1 MDTDLITVPLQSLT
15 GKILIKAHYNFLKN
29 NNMSQVKANDTVKV
43 HYTGK
48 LADGQVFD
56 SSVERGEP
64 IEFTMGQGQLIPG
77 FEKGLIDMKVNEKK
91 TINIPK
97 EEAYGEPREELI
109 QEVQKSQLPE
119 EIKPEVGMGLVS
131 KSPDGQEMNL
141 VVRDVKEDTIVVDGN
156 HPLAGKD
163 LVFDLEVVEIK

>member
-1 MDTDLITVPLQSLT
+1 
-15 GKILIKAHYNFLKN
+15 
-29 NNMSQVKANDTVKV
+29 MSQVKKDDTVRV

-56 SSVERGEP
+56 SSLEREP

-77 FEKGLIDMKVNEKK
+77 FEKGLLDMKVNEKK
-91 TINIPK
+91 TVDVPSD
-97 EEAYGEPREELI
+97 EAYGAPRQELV
-109 QEVQKSQLPE
+109 QEVEKSQLPE

-141 VVRDVKEDTIVVDGN
+141 VVAEVKDETIVVDGN

-163 LVFDLEVVEIK
+163 LTFDLEVVEIK

>member
-1 MDTDLITVPLQSLT
+1 
-15 GKILIKAHYNFLKN
+15 
-29 NNMSQVKANDTVKV
+29 MSQVKQNDTVKV

-64 IEFTMGQGQLIPG
+64 VEFTLGQGQLIPG
-77 FEKGLIDMKVNEKK
+77 FEKGLIDMKVSEKK

-97 EEAYGEPREELI
+97 EEAYGEPMDELI
-109 QEVQKSQLPE
+109 QEVSKEQLPQD
-119 EIKPEVGMGLVS
+119 IKPEVGMGLVS
-131 KSPDGQEMNL
+131 KTPDGREMNL
-141 VVRDVKEDTIVVDGN
+141 LVTEVKEETIVVDGN

-163 LVFDLEVVEIK
+163 LVFDLEVVEIM

>member
-1 MDTDLITVPLQSLT
+1 
-15 GKILIKAHYNFLKN
+15 
-29 NNMSQVKANDTVKV
+29 MSQVKQNDTVKV

-48 LADGQVFD
+48 LTDGQVFD
-56 SSVERGEP
+56 SSVQRGEP
-64 IEFTMGQGQLIPG
+64 IEFTLGQGQLIPG
-77 FEKGLIDMKVNEKK
+77 FEKGLIDMQVNEKK

-97 EEAYGEPREELI
+97 EEAYGEPREELV

-119 EIKPEVGMGLVS
+119 DIKPEVGMGLVS
-131 KSPDGQEMNL
+131 KSPDGREMNL
-141 VVRDVKEDTIVVDGN
+141 VVKDVKEDTIVVDGN

>member
-1 MDTDLITVPLQSLT
+1 
-15 GKILIKAHYNFLKN
+15 
-29 NNMSQVKANDTVKV
+29 MSQVKQNDTVKV

-56 SSVERGEP
+56 TSEGKEP
-64 IEFTMGQGQLIPG
+64 IEFTLGEGQLIPG

-91 TINIPK
+91 TITIPK
-97 EEAYGEPREELI
+97 EEAYGEPRPELV
-109 QEVQKSQLPE
+109 QEVEKNQLPE

-131 KSPDGQEMNL
+131 KTPDGREMNL
-141 VVRDVKEDTIVVDGN
+141 IVAEVKDETIVVDGN

>member
-1 MDTDLITVPLQSLT
+1 
-15 GKILIKAHYNFLKN
+15 
-29 NNMSQVKANDTVKV
+29 MSQVKQNDTVKV

-48 LADGQVFD
+48 LTDGQVFD

-77 FEKGLIDMKVNEKK
+77 FEKGLLDMEVNEKK

-109 QEVQKSQLPE
+109 QEVAKTQLPE
-119 EIKPEVGMGLVS
+119 DLDPKVGMGLVS
-131 KSPDGQEMNL
+131 KTPDGREMNL
-141 VVRDVKEDTIVVDGN
+141 VVREVKDSSIVVDGN

>member
-1 MDTDLITVPLQSLT
+1 M
-15 GKILIKAHYNFLKN
+15 KN
-29 NNMSQVKANDTVKV
+29 DIMSQVKANDTVKV

-97 EEAYGEPREELI
+97 EEAYGEPREELV
-109 QEVQKSQLPE
+109 QEVEKSQLPE

-141 VVRDVKEDTIVVDGN
+141 VVKDVKDETIVVDGN

>member
-1 MDTDLITVPLQSLT
+1 
-15 GKILIKAHYNFLKN
+15 
-29 NNMSQVKANDTVKV
+29 MSQVKANDTVKV

-48 LADGQVFD
+48 LTDGQVFD